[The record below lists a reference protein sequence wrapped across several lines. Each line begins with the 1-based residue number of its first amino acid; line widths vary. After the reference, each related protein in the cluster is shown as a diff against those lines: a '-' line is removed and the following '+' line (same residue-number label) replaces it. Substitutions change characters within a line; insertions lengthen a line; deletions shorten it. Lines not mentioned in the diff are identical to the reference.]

1 MRRGGEEGVLEQA
14 NAMNR
19 RLLLLGKELGSWKKN
34 NIRPWQ
40 GRMRFNDH
48 ALVIGL
54 VVLAILVSTNNQPI
68 QIVSVVVIAGLVV
81 ASMMRQR
88 NNTFAMHLA
97 SSDPVNE
104 SLVLDCKLA
113 DRRML
118 FMIDTGYAGPPV
130 LSASY
135 LAQDDDSHGS
145 VNARFKAAMTRLEA
159 GVDADAQ
166 NRAIDVFL
174 KKSRCFSYTSGC
186 TMRLMGIGST
196 QEQQADMLMCEML
209 QIRALNGSFASPK
222 RDTSEAQADVF
233 VTNTLPTS
241 VHIITSD
248 FLLHSSPAL
257 LDMSNG
263 ALHLNMGANEEYVLR
278 SSMCMHPMVLS
289 GGSFVVTIDVG
300 GSSMRC
306 TVDTGAPGPICLGA
320 SAARRIET
328 CSRGGK
334 EVSLR
339 QSGVNGEQVCSD
351 IIRAR
356 VSFCKQVFEDAP
368 VFVND
373 TEVDQVDGYVGMG
386 FLRAFNIMITESG
399 IGFSKNGLSMT
410 SFDMYADHSHSGV
423 CSKASSVKCDA

>member
-1 MRRGGEEGVLEQA
+1 
-14 NAMNR
+14 
-19 RLLLLGKELGSWKKN
+19 
-34 NIRPWQ
+34 
-40 GRMRFNDH
+40 MRFNDH

-68 QIVSVVVIAGLVV
+68 QIASVVVIAGLVV

-97 SSDPVNE
+97 SSDAVNE

-145 VNARFKAAMTRLEA
+145 VSARFKAAMARLEA

-174 KKSRCFSYTSGC
+174 KKSRCFAYTSGC

-209 QIRALNGSFASPK
+209 QIRALNGRFASPK

-278 SSMCMHPMVLS
+278 GSMCMHPMVLS

-320 SAARRIET
+320 SAAKRIGA

-356 VSFCKQVFEDAP
+356 VSFCKHVFEETP
-368 VFVND
+368 VFIND

-399 IGFSKNGLSMT
+399 IGFSKNGLTMT
-410 SFDMYADHSHSGV
+410 SFDKYADHAHSGV
-423 CSKASSVKCDA
+423 CSRTSSVKCDA